1 MENYFESAKTI
12 KEKREILKQLSAPLK
27 ALLKTEAIDSINDGL
42 KMIYANQGHTILKT
56 LRQWNKEGKHVKKG
70 EKALCLWGRPKQ
82 HEQEQETDEPTE
94 EHDPLNFFPL
104 CYVFSNLQVL

>member
-1 MENYFESAKTI
+1 MENYFEFAKTI
-12 KEKREILKQLSAPLK
+12 QEKREILKRLSAPLK
-27 ALLKTEAIDSINDGL
+27 ALLKAEAIDSINDGL

-82 HEQEQETDEPTE
+82 HEDEPESPEETE
-94 EHDPLNFFPL
+94 KHDPTDFFPI

>member
-12 KEKREILKQLSAPLK
+12 QEKREILKKLSAPLK
-27 ALLKTEAIDSINDGL
+27 ALLKSEAIDTINDGL
-42 KMIYANQGHTILKT
+42 KILYANQGHTILKT

-82 HEQEQETDEPTE
+82 QEQEPEPTDTAE
-94 EHDPLNFFPL
+94 EHDPLNFYPL